1 MREIFK
7 AYSLS
12 FLIHSLLLFGF
23 FLLTQRL
30 VPSEKR
36 LIEIDLSLENL
47 QRQPQADLPQ
57 KAQPLPARP
66 PQTQPVPQA
75 TMPPMK
81 EEIKSSTAKQLKQ
94 EEKQSQVQSPP
105 KPTEAEIREIQ
116 TSKVQTAPQPKEET
130 KGQTTEHPV
139 QGERLLQAKETSQK
153 PRSQERQAESQT
165 QTQPVPQATI
175 PPTKEEI
182 KSSTAKQLKQE
193 ERLIQATNTPKPTEA
208 EIREIQTSKV
218 QTAPQPKEETKG
230 QTTEHSVQGERLLQ
244 AKETSQK
251 PRSQEREGKDL
262 QAQTNK
268 SVESPSRPTSSSTQT
283 SPYPSESS
291 KLTDESRRVALEES
305 FLRERLSVISNI
317 VQRRINYPPIAR
329 RMGWEGKVL
338 VSFVLEPNGDIR
350 DLKLLKGSGYEVLDK
365 EALDAIRR
373 SYRDFPKPTVSV
385 VVKLPIS
392 FRLE

>member
-36 LIEIDLSLENL
+36 LIEIDLSLENV
-47 QRQPQADLPQ
+47 QKQPHADLPQ
-57 KAQPLPARP
+57 KAQPFPARP
-66 PQTQPVPQA
+66 PQPQSVP
-75 TMPPMK
+75 
-81 EEIKSSTAKQLKQ
+81 
-94 EEKQSQVQSPP
+94 
-105 KPTEAEIREIQ
+105 R
-116 TSKVQTAPQPKEET
+116 
-130 KGQTTEHPV
+130 
-139 QGERLLQAKETSQK
+139 
-153 PRSQERQAESQT
+153 
-165 QTQPVPQATI
+165 ATI

-193 ERLIQATNTPKPTEA
+193 EKRSQVQSLPKPAEA
-208 EIREIQTSKV
+208 EIREVQTSQV
-218 QTAPQPKEETKG
+218 QTIPPPKEETKG
-230 QTTEHSVQGERLLQ
+230 QTAEQPEQGERLLQ
-244 AKETSQK
+244 AKEISQK
-251 PRSQEREGKDL
+251 PASQEREGKDL

-268 SVESPSRPTSSSTQT
+268 SVESPSRPTSS
-283 SPYPSESS
+283 
-291 KLTDESRRVALEES
+291 LTDESGRVALEES

-317 VQRRINYPPIAR
+317 VQRHINYPPIAR

-350 DLKLLKGSGYEVLDK
+350 DLKVLKSSGYEVLDK
-365 EALDAIRR
+365 EALDSIRR
-373 SYRDFPKPTVSV
+373 SYKDFPKPPVSV
-385 VVKLPIS
+385 VVKLPIN

>member
-1 MREIFK
+1 MRKIFK

-36 LIEIDLSLENL
+36 LIEIDLSLENV
-47 QRQPQADLPQ
+47 QIQPHTDLSQ

-75 TMPPMK
+75 TIPPLK
-81 EEIKSSTAKQLKQ
+81 EEIKSSAVKKIKQ
-94 EEKQSQVQSPP
+94 EERLIRATSLP
-105 KPTEAEIREIQ
+105 KPAEVEVREIQ
-116 TSKVQTAPQPKEET
+116 TPQAQPAPPPKEET
-130 KGQTTEHPV
+130 KGQTAEHPG
-139 QGERLLQAKETSQK
+139 QGERLLQVKEISQK
-153 PRSQERQAESQT
+153 P
-165 QTQPVPQATI
+165 
-175 PPTKEEI
+175 
-182 KSSTAKQLKQE
+182 
-193 ERLIQATNTPKPTEA
+193 
-208 EIREIQTSKV
+208 
-218 QTAPQPKEETKG
+218 G
-230 QTTEHSVQGERLLQ
+230 
-244 AKETSQK
+244 
-251 PRSQEREGKDL
+251 SQEREGKDL

-268 SVESPSRPTSSSTQT
+268 SVESPSRPTSS
-283 SPYPSESS
+283 
-291 KLTDESRRVALEES
+291 LTDESRRVALEES

-317 VQRRINYPPIAR
+317 VQRHINYPPIAR

-350 DLKLLKGSGYEVLDK
+350 DLKVLKSCGYEVLDK

-373 SYRDFPKPTVSV
+373 SYKDFPKPPVSV
-385 VVKLPIS
+385 VVKLPIN

>member
-30 VPSEKR
+30 IPPEKR
-36 LIEIDLSLENL
+36 LIEIDLSLENV
-47 QRQPQADLPQ
+47 QIRPSADLPQ
-57 KAQPLPARP
+57 KVQPLPARP
-66 PQTQPVPQA
+66 P
-75 TMPPMK
+75 
-81 EEIKSSTAKQLKQ
+81 
-94 EEKQSQVQSPP
+94 
-105 KPTEAEIREIQ
+105 
-116 TSKVQTAPQPKEET
+116 
-130 KGQTTEHPV
+130 
-139 QGERLLQAKETSQK
+139 
-153 PRSQERQAESQT
+153 

-182 KSSTAKQLKQE
+182 KSSAVKEIKQE
-193 ERLIQATNTPKPTEA
+193 EKKSQAQSPPNIAEA
-208 EIREIQTSKV
+208 EIREIQTSQV
-218 QTAPQPKEETKG
+218 QTLPPSKEETKD
-230 QTTEHSVQGERLLQ
+230 QTVEHPGQGESSLQ
-244 AKETSQK
+244 AKEISQK
-251 PRSQEREGKDL
+251 PASQEREGKDL

-268 SVESPSRPTSSSTQT
+268 SMESPSKPTSSL
-283 SPYPSESS
+283 
-291 KLTDESRRVALEES
+291 KDESRRAALEES

-350 DLKLLKGSGYEVLDK
+350 DLKVLKGSGYEVLDK

-373 SYRDFPKPTVSV
+373 SYRDFPKPPVSV
-385 VVKLPIS
+385 VVKLPIN

>member
-30 VPSEKR
+30 IPPEKR
-36 LIEIDLSLENL
+36 LIEIDLSLENV
-47 QRQPQADLPQ
+47 QKQPSADLPQ
-57 KAQPLPARP
+57 KAQPLPIRP
-66 PQTQPVPQA
+66 P
-75 TMPPMK
+75 
-81 EEIKSSTAKQLKQ
+81 
-94 EEKQSQVQSPP
+94 
-105 KPTEAEIREIQ
+105 
-116 TSKVQTAPQPKEET
+116 
-130 KGQTTEHPV
+130 
-139 QGERLLQAKETSQK
+139 
-153 PRSQERQAESQT
+153 

-182 KSSTAKQLKQE
+182 KSLTTEQSKQEERQNQVQSPPNADLLQKAQPLPARPPQTQPVSQATIPPTKEEIKSSTMEQSKQE
-193 ERLIQATNTPKPTEA
+193 ERLIQTQSPPNADLLQKAQPLPARPPQTQPVSQATIPPTKEEIKSLTTEQSKQEDRQNQVQSPPKPAEV
-208 EIREIQTSKV
+208 EIREIQTSQV
-218 QTAPQPKEETKG
+218 QTAPQLKEETKG
-230 QTTEHSVQGERLLQ
+230 QTAEHPGQGERLLQ
-244 AKETSQK
+244 AKEISQK
-251 PRSQEREGKDL
+251 PASQEREGKEP

-268 SVESPSRPTSSSTQT
+268 SVESTSRPTSS
-283 SPYPSESS
+283 
-291 KLTDESRRVALEES
+291 LTDESRRVALEES

-317 VQRRINYPPIAR
+317 VQRHINYPPIAR

-350 DLKLLKGSGYEVLDK
+350 DLKVIKSCGYEALDK

-373 SYRDFPKPTVSV
+373 SYRDFPKPPVSV
-385 VVKLPIS
+385 MVKLPIN

>member
-30 VPSEKR
+30 TLSEKR

-47 QRQPQADLPQ
+47 QRQPQTDLSQ

-75 TMPPMK
+75 PIPPTK
-81 EEIKSSTAKQLKQ
+81 EEIKSSTMEQSKQEERLIQATSPPNADPLQKAQPLPARLLQTQPVPQATIPPTKEEIKSPTAKQLKQ

-105 KPTEAEIREIQ
+105 KPAEAEIRETQ
-116 TSKVQTAPQPKEET
+116 TSQVQTLPPLKEET
-130 KGQTTEHPV
+130 KSKTAEHLG
-139 QGERLLQAKETSQK
+139 QGERPLQAKEITQK
-153 PRSQERQAESQT
+153 PA
-165 QTQPVPQATI
+165 
-175 PPTKEEI
+175 
-182 KSSTAKQLKQE
+182 
-193 ERLIQATNTPKPTEA
+193 
-208 EIREIQTSKV
+208 
-218 QTAPQPKEETKG
+218 
-230 QTTEHSVQGERLLQ
+230 
-244 AKETSQK
+244 
-251 PRSQEREGKDL
+251 SQEREGKEH

-268 SVESPSRPTSSSTQT
+268 SVESSSRPTSSSTHT

-291 KLTDESRRVALEES
+291 KLTDESKRLALEES

-317 VQRRINYPPIAR
+317 VQRHINYPPIAR

-338 VSFVLEPNGDIR
+338 VSFVLEPNGNIR
-350 DLKLLKGSGYEVLDK
+350 DLKVLKSSGYEVLDK

-373 SYRDFPKPTVSV
+373 SYRDFPKPPVSV
-385 VVKLPIS
+385 VVKLPIN

>member
-30 VPSEKR
+30 APSEKR
-36 LIEIDLSLENL
+36 LIEIDLSLENV
-47 QRQPQADLPQ
+47 QRQPSTDLSQ
-57 KAQPLPARP
+57 KAQPLPAKP
-66 PQTQPVPQA
+66 PQTQPVPQATIPPTKEEIKSSTMEQSKQEERQNQVQSPPKSSEVEIREVQTPQVQTVPQPKEETKGQTAEHPGQGERLLQAKETFQKPRSQEREAEGPTQTQPVPQA
-75 TMPPMK
+75 TMPPTK
-81 EEIKSSTAKQLKQ
+81 EEIKSSTAEQTKQ
-94 EEKQSQVQSPP
+94 EERLIQATSPP
-105 KPTEAEIREIQ
+105 KPAEAEIREIQ
-116 TSKVQTAPQPKEET
+116 TSKVQPASQPKEET

-139 QGERLLQAKETSQK
+139 QGERLLQAKETF
-153 PRSQERQAESQT
+153 
-165 QTQPVPQATI
+165 
-175 PPTKEEI
+175 
-182 KSSTAKQLKQE
+182 
-193 ERLIQATNTPKPTEA
+193 
-208 EIREIQTSKV
+208 
-218 QTAPQPKEETKG
+218 
-230 QTTEHSVQGERLLQ
+230 
-244 AKETSQK
+244 QK

-268 SVESPSRPTSSSTQT
+268 SMESPSRPTSS
-283 SPYPSESS
+283 
-291 KLTDESRRVALEES
+291 LTDESRRVALEES

-350 DLKLLKGSGYEVLDK
+350 DLKVLKSSGYEVLDK

-373 SYRDFPKPTVSV
+373 SYKDFPKPPVSV
-385 VVKLPIS
+385 VVKLPIN

>member
-30 VPSEKR
+30 VPPEKR

-47 QRQPQADLPQ
+47 QRQPHADLLQ

-66 PQTQPVPQA
+66 
-75 TMPPMK
+75 
-81 EEIKSSTAKQLKQ
+81 L
-94 EEKQSQVQSPP
+94 
-105 KPTEAEIREIQ
+105 
-116 TSKVQTAPQPKEET
+116 
-130 KGQTTEHPV
+130 
-139 QGERLLQAKETSQK
+139 
-153 PRSQERQAESQT
+153 

-182 KSSTAKQLKQE
+182 KSLAVKKIEQEERLIQAQSPPNPAEAEIREIQTSQVQTTPQLKEETKSQTAKHPVQGEMLLQAKEISQKPASQGKETEGPKPADENKNAKEEIKSSTAKQLKQE
-193 ERLIQATNTPKPTEA
+193 ERQSQVQSPPKPAEA
-208 EIREIQTSKV
+208 EIREVQTSQV

-230 QTTEHSVQGERLLQ
+230 QTAEHPGQGERLLQ
-244 AKETSQK
+244 AKEISQK
-251 PRSQEREGKDL
+251 PASQEREAEGPKPADE
-262 QAQTNK
+262 NK
-268 SVESPSRPTSSSTQT
+268 N
-283 SPYPSESS
+283 
-291 KLTDESRRVALEES
+291 AEES

-317 VQRRINYPPIAR
+317 VQRHINYPPIAR
-329 RMGWEGKVL
+329 RMGWEGRAL
-338 VSFVLEPNGDIR
+338 IGFVLEPNGDIR
-350 DLKLLKGSGYEVLDK
+350 DLKVLKSCGYEVLDK

-373 SYRDFPKPTVSV
+373 SYKDFPKPPVSV
-385 VVKLPIS
+385 MVKLPIN

>member
-36 LIEIDLSLENL
+36 LIEIDLSLENV
-47 QRQPQADLPQ
+47 QIQPFADLSP

-66 PQTQPVPQA
+66 P
-75 TMPPMK
+75 
-81 EEIKSSTAKQLKQ
+81 
-94 EEKQSQVQSPP
+94 
-105 KPTEAEIREIQ
+105 R
-116 TSKVQTAPQPKEET
+116 
-130 KGQTTEHPV
+130 
-139 QGERLLQAKETSQK
+139 
-153 PRSQERQAESQT
+153 
-165 QTQPVPQATI
+165 TQPVPQATI

-182 KSSTAKQLKQE
+182 KSTTAKQTKQE
-193 ERLIQATNTPKPTEA
+193 EKQSQVQSLPKPA
-208 EIREIQTSKV
+208 EVEIGEVQTSQV
-218 QTAPQPKEETKG
+218 QALPLSKEEMKG
-230 QTTEHSVQGERLLQ
+230 QTAEHPGQGERLLQ
-244 AKETSQK
+244 AKETPQK
-251 PRSQEREGKDL
+251 PASQEREGKDI

-268 SVESPSRPTSSSTQT
+268 SIESPSRPTSS
-283 SPYPSESS
+283 
-291 KLTDESRRVALEES
+291 LTDESRRVALEES

-317 VQRRINYPPIAR
+317 VQRHIDYPPIAR

-350 DLKLLKGSGYEVLDK
+350 DLKVLKGSGYEVLDR

-373 SYRDFPKPTVSV
+373 SYKDFPKPPVSV

>member
-36 LIEIDLSLENL
+36 LIEIDLSLENV
-47 QRQPQADLPQ
+47 QRQPHADLPQ
-57 KAQPLPARP
+57 KAQPLSVRP

-75 TMPPMK
+75 TMPPPE

-105 KPTEAEIREIQ
+105 KPAEMEIGKLQ
-116 TSKVQTAPQPKEET
+116 TSQVQTAPQPKEET
-130 KGQTTEHPV
+130 KGQTAEHPG
-139 QGERLLQAKETSQK
+139 QGERLLQAKEISQK
-153 PRSQERQAESQT
+153 PA
-165 QTQPVPQATI
+165 
-175 PPTKEEI
+175 
-182 KSSTAKQLKQE
+182 
-193 ERLIQATNTPKPTEA
+193 
-208 EIREIQTSKV
+208 
-218 QTAPQPKEETKG
+218 
-230 QTTEHSVQGERLLQ
+230 
-244 AKETSQK
+244 
-251 PRSQEREGKDL
+251 SQEREGKEP

-268 SVESPSRPTSSSTQT
+268 SVESTSRPTSS
-283 SPYPSESS
+283 
-291 KLTDESRRVALEES
+291 LTDESRRLALEES

-317 VQRRINYPPIAR
+317 VQRHINYPPIAR

-350 DLKLLKGSGYEVLDK
+350 DLKVLKSCGYEVLDK

-373 SYRDFPKPTVSV
+373 SYRDFPKPPVSV
-385 VVKLPIS
+385 VVKLPIN

>member
-30 VPSEKR
+30 TLYEKR

-47 QRQPQADLPQ
+47 QRQSHADLLQ
-57 KAQPLPARP
+57 KAQPLPVRP

-75 TMPPMK
+75 PNPP
-81 EEIKSSTAKQLKQ
+81 L
-94 EEKQSQVQSPP
+94 
-105 KPTEAEIREIQ
+105 
-116 TSKVQTAPQPKEET
+116 
-130 KGQTTEHPV
+130 
-139 QGERLLQAKETSQK
+139 
-153 PRSQERQAESQT
+153 
-165 QTQPVPQATI
+165 
-175 PPTKEEI
+175 KEEI

-193 ERLIQATNTPKPTEA
+193 ERQNQVQSPPKPAEA
-208 EIREIQTSKV
+208 EIREIQTSQV
-218 QTAPQPKEETKG
+218 QTVPPSKEETKG
-230 QTTEHSVQGERLLQ
+230 QTVEHPGQGERPLQ
-244 AKETSQK
+244 AKEISQK
-251 PRSQEREGKDL
+251 PASQEREGKDP

-283 SPYPSESS
+283 SPYPTESS
-291 KLTDESRRVALEES
+291 KLTDESGRVALEES

-317 VQRRINYPPIAR
+317 VQRHINYPPIAR
-329 RMGWEGKVL
+329 RMGWEGRVL
-338 VSFVLEPNGDIR
+338 IGFVLEPDGDIR
-350 DLKLLKGSGYEVLDK
+350 DLKVLKSCGYEVLDK

-373 SYRDFPKPTVSV
+373 SYKDFPKPPVSV
-385 VVKLPIS
+385 VIKLPIN